1 MSLVILSGDKLLLK
15 LSVDKSAFQN
25 NLLYLGSDRGT
36 IETGSFCLT
45 LQFQLIVKPEKP
57 VPKKTQRVK
66 AKLSDLCLDI
76 LREMILRGVPENDIS
91 LQQSEPFSSTRSP
104 YGVSI
109 QCGRSELKE
118 QGGQCQRLGPLC
130 GAEPLS
136 DRQESEALEPA
147 AWVLV
152 LGCH

>member
-1 MSLVILSGDKLLLK
+1 M
-15 LSVDKSAFQN
+15 
-25 NLLYLGSDRGT
+25 
-36 IETGSFCLT
+36 
-45 LQFQLIVKPEKP
+45 
-57 VPKKTQRVK
+57 K

-136 DRQESEALEPA
+136 DRQESRGSGASCLGSSSGLSLTSCVGYTIPLTLR
-147 AWVLV
+147 VLLSKMGLIHFIHKV
-152 LGCH
+152 SRWI